1 MLKIY
6 QCISRCYK
14 NPCFLAVFEIL
25 DKIALPLTFM
35 EENMA
40 FNLKSFFGHNEHTGG
55 DRRSKERVKL
65 PNDATI
71 LIVDDSRT
79 AIAVLSKVLEPT
91 GYSII
96 SAANGEEGIEMAK
109 IHQPDFI
116 LMDVIMPGLNGFQAT
131 RILRKEELTKEIPII
146 IISGNEQ
153 ATEKF
158 WGLRVGANGFLAKPV
173 ERAELY
179 HLLGE
184 HLSKAEVI

>member
-1 MLKIY
+1 
-6 QCISRCYK
+6 
-14 NPCFLAVFEIL
+14 
-25 DKIALPLTFM
+25 
-35 EENMA
+35 MA
-40 FNLKSFFGHNEHTGG
+40 FNLKSIFGHHEGSDK
-55 DRRSKERVKL
+55 DRRGDERVKL
-65 PNDATI
+65 PDDATI

-79 AIAVLSKVLEPT
+79 AIAILTKVLEPT

-131 RILRKEELTKEIPII
+131 RILRKEETTKDIPII

-173 ERAELY
+173 ERAELF

-184 HLSKAEVI
+184 HLSKAEAI

>member
-1 MLKIY
+1 
-6 QCISRCYK
+6 
-14 NPCFLAVFEIL
+14 
-25 DKIALPLTFM
+25 M
-35 EENMA
+35 ERNMA
-40 FNLKSFFGHNEHTGG
+40 FNLKSIFGHSQNKDTDK

-65 PNDATI
+65 PDEATI

-79 AIAVLSKVLEPT
+79 AIAVLKKTLEPT

-96 SAANGEEGIEMAK
+96 SAANGEDGIEMAK
-109 IHQPDFI
+109 LHQPDLI

-131 RILRKEELTKEIPII
+131 RILRKDEQTQEIPII

-173 ERAELY
+173 NRADLF
-179 HLLGE
+179 HLLRE
-184 HLSKAEVI
+184 HLFKAEVI